1 MFPKDFRSGGIAIRD
16 NTVVGICGCVGTDI
30 RNEEVRQL
38 VVEQVMDEDT
48 VRARTE
54 QVDVVVRNKEEQNR
68 VLNFIKQN
76 GEFIQNG
83 QTKDTAIAV
92 FLVSPDGKRTKSP
105 RFIRKSLRNLD
116 YLRSGYRS
124 VV

>member
-1 MFPKDFRSGGIAIRD
+1 M
-16 NTVVGICGCVGTDI
+16 
-30 RNEEVRQL
+30 
-38 VVEQVMDEDT
+38 
-48 VRARTE
+48 
-54 QVDVVVRNKEEQNR
+54 
-68 VLNFIKQN
+68 LNFIKQN